1 MLHHAY
7 IIFGNREEANILA
20 RETLLRHNIE
30 IERNPNVLSLEVE
43 TFNIDDARSLKEWAF
58 GTPFGAGKKVAFI
71 RAHALAQEAQHALLK
86 ILEEPPAST
95 VFIFMVPHTAHILRT
110 VLSRVLL
117 LKGAKDEG
125 LGAGNNAEQTRK
137 VMETDAQKFLASP
150 LKDRFL
156 MATALADSEN
166 PRDVNNFFDAL
177 ESELAVRLKKTP
189 QKTAPAL
196 AALYLA
202 RRYAGDRGA
211 SKKMLLEM
219 VAVSF

>member
-7 IIFGNREEANILA
+7 IIFGNREEADTLA
-20 RETLLRHNIE
+20 RETLLQHDIE

-43 TFNIDDARSLKEWAF
+43 TFSIDDARSLKEWAF
-58 GTPFGAGKKVAFI
+58 GTPFGAGQKVALI
-71 RAHALAQEAQHALLK
+71 RAYALAPEAQHALLK

-95 VFIFMVPHTAHILRT
+95 VFICMVPQRAYILPT

-117 LKGAKDEG
+117 LEPR
-125 LGAGNNAEQTRK
+125 NNAEQTRK
-137 VMETDAQKFLASP
+137 VAETDVQTFLSSP

-156 MATALADSEN
+156 LAASLADSEN
-166 PRDVNNFFDAL
+166 PRDLGDFFDAL
-177 ESELAVRLKKTP
+177 ERELGVRLKKTP
-189 QKTAPAL
+189 QKTTPAL

-219 VAVSF
+219 LAMSL